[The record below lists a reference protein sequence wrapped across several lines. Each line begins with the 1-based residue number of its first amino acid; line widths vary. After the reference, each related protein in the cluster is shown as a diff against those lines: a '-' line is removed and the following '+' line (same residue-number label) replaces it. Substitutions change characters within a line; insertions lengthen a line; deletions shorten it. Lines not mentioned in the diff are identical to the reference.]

1 MSAIAPVL
9 TKERMTHEE
18 FMDWCDEDTKAD
30 LIEGV
35 IVVQTP
41 LIRVGPFLVSEGWIA
56 TES

>member
-1 MSAIAPVL
+1 MSAIAPAL

-18 FMDWCDEDTKAD
+18 FMGWCDEDTKAD

-35 IVVQTP
+35 IIAQTP

-56 TES
+56 MES